1 MVSAQS
7 VVVIIVSPLLP
18 EKWRLG
24 KGTISDFFKLGEDLE
39 LEFMPLVCLGCL
51 CFSLSLFL
59 KPCSVL
65 APQTQP
71 LYSLAQPGDIRC
83 LFPPVGLRS
92 QNLTTLD
99 LRDRS
104 AYFTGQE
111 MEDWREKCLV
121 QGHPGKQMPLVGVI
135 VAYILAGMTK
145 PGSNCRES
153 TSCFP

>member
-1 MVSAQS
+1 MWSAPNQWQS
-7 VVVIIVSPLLP
+7 LLCP
-18 EKWRLG
+18 QYCQRNGDLARGPSLTSLSQGKTSNQNSCHLFVLG
-24 KGTISDFFKLGEDLE
+24 ASA
-39 LEFMPLVCLGCL
+39 
-51 CFSLSLFL
+51 SLSLFL

-83 LFPPVGLRS
+83 LFPPVGLCS

-99 LRDRS
+99 LGDHS

-111 MEDWREKCLV
+111 MEAWREKCLV

-145 PGSNCRES
+145 PGSNCRGS